1 MARQGTYQSCSCLI
15 AIDALFTSAFAV
27 RLFTN
32 ILYQASYFRN
42 DPERRDFITIGSAA
56 GFAAAFGAPVGGV
69 LYGLEE
75 TSTFFATSLLW
86 KTLNATAIA
95 TFCIAVYHGGL
106 DKFSVLTLNVSE
118 SRENL
123 TLYNFAHLPL
133 YALVGLFG
141 GILGALFNSTIVS
154 VSLVRKKFYANTSR
168 TTTFKQMIRLLE
180 VSCLSVFTSVIIF
193 FFPLFMPSACV
204 PVTNFEEQSAWRLK
218 CKAGE
223 FNKIGKVLLG
233 TRDDAI
239 LDILTNTETYTPSI
253 LLAIGAIFYF
263 LQIITFGVS
272 LPSGIFMPTILTGA
286 SLGGCFGLFLRDHNP
301 ELSPSLF
308 ALLGAAALL
317 SGMQRTTV
325 SLCVILMEGT
335 GQTKVL
341 IPVIITIVVACY
353 IGNLFNHGIYEVL
366 MELKEFAYL
375 EHHDGNTVFDMFK
388 VSDIMSTPVV
398 VMNSIE
404 SAGTIETIL
413 LQTTH
418 NGFPVVDKDT
428 KDFVGLV
435 RRDQLVALL
444 ESGVFVGEHKDNRSG
459 TQGRSKSDFYGKNS
473 VSISMMERNPSIIN
487 RALNI
492 RDDRYGS
499 VIHVDASALKKDC
512 FCEKLCPPFCSKN
525 NDPFL
530 APAALETIRKEHEWL
545 ADVIESHEEEP
556 TGIET
561 LPASKEFGYSAH
573 ERAVVDIDVNNNV
586 VVHLPDSARTQI
598 VSVEAVMN
606 RGAHVILEGC
616 PLSKAFELFT
626 KMGLRHLTVIGGV
639 EKGKVVGIITR
650 ENLLD
655 ENLEEATGFKL
666 H

>member
-233 TRDDAI
+233 TR
-239 LDILTNTETYTPSI
+239 
-253 LLAIGAIFYF
+253 
-263 LQIITFGVS
+263 
-272 LPSGIFMPTILTGA
+272 
-286 SLGGCFGLFLRDHNP
+286 
-301 ELSPSLF
+301 
-308 ALLGAAALL
+308 
-317 SGMQRTTV
+317 
-325 SLCVILMEGT
+325 
-335 GQTKVL
+335 
-341 IPVIITIVVACY
+341 
-353 IGNLFNHGIYEVL
+353 
-366 MELKEFAYL
+366 
-375 EHHDGNTVFDMFK
+375 
-388 VSDIMSTPVV
+388 
-398 VMNSIE
+398 
-404 SAGTIETIL
+404 
-413 LQTTH
+413 
-418 NGFPVVDKDT
+418 
-428 KDFVGLV
+428 
-435 RRDQLVALL
+435 
-444 ESGVFVGEHKDNRSG
+444 
-459 TQGRSKSDFYGKNS
+459 GK
-473 VSISMMERNPSIIN
+473 
-487 RALNI
+487 
-492 RDDRYGS
+492 
-499 VIHVDASALKKDC
+499 
-512 FCEKLCPPFCSKN
+512 
-525 NDPFL
+525 
-530 APAALETIRKEHEWL
+530 
-545 ADVIESHEEEP
+545 
-556 TGIET
+556 
-561 LPASKEFGYSAH
+561 
-573 ERAVVDIDVNNNV
+573 
-586 VVHLPDSARTQI
+586 
-598 VSVEAVMN
+598 
-606 RGAHVILEGC
+606 
-616 PLSKAFELFT
+616 
-626 KMGLRHLTVIGGV
+626 
-639 EKGKVVGIITR
+639 
-650 ENLLD
+650 
-655 ENLEEATGFKL
+655 
-666 H
+666 